1 MTFAATDA
9 MTGLKLIE
17 SGMPKERLA
26 LFAVPLVPIQ
36 IILPLMISKYTHG
49 PRPMDIFLKAYPYR
63 CRVVFS
69 TMSVHDVEEFLPP
82 HPPTPSFPIHV
93 QGGSSTMSVCP

>member
-1 MTFAATDA
+1 MHTCPSNFLEWFLCCECSFTFSAAFTMTTDMDDLPTVLQITFAAADS
-9 MTGLKLIE
+9 MTSLKLIE

-26 LFAVPLVPIQ
+26 LFAVPMVPIQ

-63 CRVVFS
+63 
-69 TMSVHDVEEFLPP
+69 
-82 HPPTPSFPIHV
+82 
-93 QGGSSTMSVCP
+93 